1 MRTTLFHS
9 IIFFIVVAVAS
20 GCAPTRPPVPP
31 GEVPSEN
38 YVSAQDEEYG
48 HEVLS
53 ELSEKFEL
61 DRDDNNINR
70 VRDLVDRLAQGGH
83 VDQSPWHVH
92 VLKDDTF
99 KNAAATRGNFV
110 FVWTGMLKT
119 VQNDDELATI
129 LAHEMSHV
137 LAKHTAEDP
146 AEETSSILA
155 GVAGSVA
162 GAVLS
167 QQGLGPL
174 ADLGET
180 ITRELIGA
188 ILINP
193 TSQEH
198 ELEADQIGLFLMAD
212 SGFDPQSATDFWR
225 RVQNDPDFSSDFL
238 GFLSS
243 HPSSGDRLIAL
254 EKYLPMAMERYRTA
268 IAGRSHK
275 TKPQV
280 SKRAG
285 ASSRRS
291 TQGRNGEDFR
301 AITPP
306 SEPPNEWQ

>member
-1 MRTTLFHS
+1 MRSYS
-9 IIFFIVVAVAS
+9 IKLLCTIALSFGLI

-31 GEVPSEN
+31 GEVPSAD
-38 YVSAQDEEYG
+38 YVTAKDEAYG

-70 VRDLVDRLAQGGH
+70 VRDLVDRLADGGH
-83 VDQSPWHVH
+83 VNQDPWHVH

-110 FVWTGMLKT
+110 FVWTGMLNT

-162 GAVLS
+162 SAVLS

-174 ADLGET
+174 ADLGELL
-180 ITRELIGA
+180 TRELVGA
-188 ILINP
+188 VLINP
-193 TSQEH
+193 TAQDH

-212 SGFDPQSATDFWR
+212 SGFDPQAAVDFWR
-225 RVQNDPDFSSDFL
+225 RVQNDPDFSNDFL

-243 HPSSGDRLIAL
+243 HPSSTDRMHAL
-254 EKYLPMAMERYRTA
+254 ERYLPQALERYNNSSAHTQNAKKAPSRNA
-268 IAGRSHK
+268 NSRPVK
-275 TKPQV
+275 TT
-280 SKRAG
+280 
-285 ASSRRS
+285 SSRKHD
-291 TQGRNGEDFR
+291 DFSSDR
-301 AITPP
+301 PKY
-306 SEPPNEWQ
+306 EPPNEWQ

>member
-1 MRTTLFHS
+1 MRRSTLTL
-9 IIFFIVVAVAS
+9 VVS
-20 GCAPTRPPVPP
+20 QLLMCCLIGCAPTRPPVPP
-31 GEVPSEN
+31 GEVPSAD
-38 YVSAQDEEYG
+38 YVSAQDEAYG

-61 DRDDNNINR
+61 DRDDNHINR
-70 VRDLVDRLAQGGH
+70 VRDLVDRLADGGH
-83 VDQSPWHVH
+83 VNQDPWHVH

-110 FVWTGMLKT
+110 FVWTGMLNT

-162 GAVLS
+162 SAVLS

-174 ADLGET
+174 ADLGEVL
-180 ITRELIGA
+180 TRELIGA
-188 ILINP
+188 VLINP
-193 TSQEH
+193 GAQEH

-212 SGFDPQSATDFWR
+212 SGFDPQSAIDFWR
-225 RVQNDPDFSSDFL
+225 RVQNDPDFSNDFL

-243 HPSSGDRLIAL
+243 HPSSSDRLHAL
-254 EKYLPMAMERYRTA
+254 ERYLPQAQERYRNSPQRRA
-268 IAGRSHK
+268 SSSKSR
-275 TKPQV
+275 TKPTKNSQDK
-280 SKRAG
+280 SPSTRKREAYQ
-285 ASSRRS
+285 AP
-291 TQGRNGEDFR
+291 
-301 AITPP
+301 TPAP
-306 SEPPNEWQ
+306 QPPNEWQ